1 MRMEPKL
8 QVDYGFSRIQILHF
22 PNETVVLDTGRCV
35 GPGMTDT
42 VTEICRQGVDTIED
56 VRKVGRGME
65 GDRTQ
70 WCKGLQRNNN
80 TGRVK

>member
-1 MRMEPKL
+1 MQPKL
-8 QVDYGFSRIQILHF
+8 QIDYGFSRIHILHL
-22 PNETVVLDTGRCV
+22 PNEIVVPDTGRCV

-42 VTEICRQGVDTIED
+42 VMKVCRQGVDTIEE
-56 VRKVGRGME
+56 VRKVVRGME

-70 WCKGLQRNNN
+70 WCRGLQKNYD